1 MRRRT
6 LFDEGL
12 FIVSFSVAVALAAL
26 VLPAKAVTSD
36 SMRVGTLNRMVNA
49 CAIQEFYASSRGA
62 SPHASAPDVRCA

>member
-26 VLPAKAVTSD
+26 VLPAKAATSD
-36 SMRVGTLNRMVNA
+36 SETLNRIVNT
-49 CAIQEFYASSRGA
+49 CAVQDFYASLGIRQ
-62 SPHASAPDVRCA
+62 PQAPNVRCA